1 MKILI
6 PIISLGKF
14 GGIKVLSNLANYWTK
29 QGHEVTIIIPSKQK
43 IYYPLNCKVV
53 NLTNTESVTRLKTF
67 FLFFKYIKKNSLYF
81 DAIIANHN
89 ATTYPIL
96 LASKTKNI
104 YYIQAYEPEFYD
116 EIKNNILKK
125 YVQKFI
131 AWFSYFLPFTQI
143 VNSNMYISYKNIKT
157 THVIYPGINLDIY
170 FPKERNP
177 KKSSD
182 TFRIGCIGRKEEW
195 KGSEDVAE
203 AIKILHNKGYKNIEF
218 IVAFN
223 AVSYDNHTL
232 VHPDGDGKLADYYR
246 SLDIL
251 ITPGHIQLDAI
262 HYPVIEAMATKTS
275 LITTGY
281 FPSNESNS
289 FLVPIKSP
297 EEIAKKIIYV
307 INNYDEAITK
317 SKKAYELVEQFSW
330 EKLSQK
336 FISIVEDKN

>member
-29 QGHEVTIIIPSKQK
+29 QGHEVTIIVASKQT

-53 NLTNTESVTRLKTF
+53 NLTNIESVTRLKTL

-89 ATTYPIL
+89 ATVYPIF

-116 EIKNNILKK
+116 EIKNNFLKK

-131 AWFSYFLPFTQI
+131 AWFSYFLPFTRI
-143 VNSNMYISYKNIKT
+143 VNSNMYINYKNIKAS
-157 THVIYPGINLDIY
+157 HIVYPGIDLDIY

-177 KKSSD
+177 KKNSD

-262 HYPVIEAMATKTS
+262 HYPVIEAMATKTP

-281 FPSNESNS
+281 FPSNENNS
-289 FLVPIKSP
+289 FLVPVKSP
-297 EEIAKKIIYV
+297 DEIAKQIIYV
-307 INNYDEAITK
+307 MNNYDKAIIK
-317 SKKAYELVEQFSW
+317 SEKAYESISQFSW
-330 EKLSQK
+330 EKLSHK
-336 FISIVEDKN
+336 FISIIEE